1 MLLEAV
7 WLCRASPRGVHLR
20 LTLKLS
26 EHWAED
32 FGALCPCTKH
42 TVPTAPSTGHLT
54 LQEGDQHPTGPRWPW
69 ANTWKENIFI
79 NNWTKSIIH
88 QLTSW
93 EDSITQDAASPDI
106 SFCLKCFQIS
116 AFHKSTTT
124 LLNIKGIR
132 SDYIQFWNR
141 SWIYSDIFFFF
152 L

>member
-32 FGALCPCTKH
+32 FGASVPALRTLCPQLPAQGTSRCRKET
-42 TVPTAPSTGHLT
+42 STQPALS
-54 LQEGDQHPTGPRWPW
+54 GPELIPER
-69 ANTWKENIFI
+69 KIFI

-106 SFCLKCFQIS
+106 SLKCFQIS

-141 SWIYSDIFFFF
+141 SRIYSDIFFFF